1 MVRPTGVAVAAI
13 FAAVP
18 RSVGRAEATRDG
30 RCPAA
35 AALEVLGRKWTG
47 EILWALLDGPRRFTE
62 ILARVP
68 GLTDRVLSARL
79 KELQRIGILTRRQ
92 YEEIPPRVE
101 YALTSRGRDLAP
113 VLEAMARWS
122 RRWAPRAAT

>member
-1 MVRPTGVAVAAI
+1 
-13 FAAVP
+13 
-18 RSVGRAEATRDG
+18 VGRGKGSTDG
-30 RCPAA
+30 GCPAA

-79 KELQRIGILTRRQ
+79 KQLQRTGIVTRRQ
-92 YEEIPPRVE
+92 FPEIPPRVE
-101 YALTSRGRDLAP
+101 YALTDRGRDLAP
-113 VLEAMARWS
+113 ALEAMTRWS
-122 RRWAPRAAT
+122 RRWSAEPTA

>member
-1 MVRPTGVAVAAI
+1 VA
-13 FAAVP
+13 
-18 RSVGRAEATRDG
+18 RSVGRGKASRDG

-79 KELQRIGILTRRQ
+79 KELQRTGIVTRRQ

-101 YALTSRGRDLAP
+101 YTLTPRGRDLAP
-113 VLEAMARWS
+113 ALEAMARWS
-122 RRWAPRAAT
+122 RRWVSRAAT

>member
-1 MVRPTGVAVAAI
+1 M
-13 FAAVP
+13 P
-18 RSVGRAEATRDG
+18 RSVGRGKASGDG

-35 AALEVLGRKWTG
+35 AALEVLGRKWAG

-62 ILARVP
+62 ILALVP

-79 KELQRIGILTRRQ
+79 KELQRIGVVTRRQ

-101 YALTSRGRDLAP
+101 YALTPRGRDLAP